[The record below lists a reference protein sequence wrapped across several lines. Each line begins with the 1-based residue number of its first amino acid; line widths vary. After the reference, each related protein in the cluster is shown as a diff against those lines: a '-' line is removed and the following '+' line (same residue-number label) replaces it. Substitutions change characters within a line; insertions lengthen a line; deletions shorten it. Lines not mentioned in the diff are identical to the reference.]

1 MGAVKKLIA
10 QGLDAHPPDDEDKVP
25 TAWTV
30 VVLDDCD
37 GCGDLRVEL
46 TLEEVGRAGYG
57 ESAHLSPDVARQ
69 LRDALTR
76 ALGEIGVAP

>member
-1 MGAVKKLIA
+1 MKKLIS
-10 QGLDAHPPDDEDKVP
+10 QGFDDHPGDDEDKVP

-30 VVLDDCD
+30 AVLDDCQ

-57 ESAHLSPDVARQ
+57 ETAHLSPEGARQ
-69 LRDALTR
+69 LRDSINR
-76 ALGEIGVAP
+76 ALGEIGQPG